1 MEATASR
8 RNYPALHEFNP
19 SIRRHAPARSRR
31 LILFSLGASP
41 KRIVRKQYYFRPSD
55 RGFAAW
61 DVDRLVRL
69 SRELPRIQ
77 VPLRLIRELDE
88 PFWFGSGSDA
98 ATCRAIVEHAR
109 LIDAADLSSR
119 LSSPWMG
126 ASWTVCIE
134 LPRRHCSATRRSLR
148 CSLPAIS
155 SRTLWTFSQRTSR
168 MKILLMKHRQLPNQA
183 MDRPT
188 DRSAFTF

>member
-8 RNYPALHEFNP
+8 RNYPVLHEFNP
-19 SIRRHAPARSRR
+19 SIHRHARARSRR
-31 LILFSLGASP
+31 LILFSLGAFP

-77 VPLRLIRELDE
+77 LPLRLIRELDE

-109 LIDAADLSSR
+109 LIDAADLSFPII
-119 LSSPWMG
+119 LSVDGRVMDG
-126 ASWTVCIE
+126 MHRVAKAALLGHETIAAVQFASDLEPDFVDVQPE
-134 LPRRHCSATRRSLR
+134 DLPYEDTPKEA
-148 CSLPAIS
+148 P
-155 SRTLWTFSQRTSR
+155 
-168 MKILLMKHRQLPNQA
+168 
-183 MDRPT
+183 PT
-188 DRSAFTF
+188 A